1 MMLKLSNKTKWF
13 LKNVFLFTLNPYLA
27 IKNKLDFDF
36 LNALR
41 ANKKLIKENNLKY
54 ETLSVDLVKKYKFG
68 NENEKSY
75 LSSKHLRNV
84 INAEYFDDMQN
95 YGYGKKIIE
104 TTDFQDLEYLKSFHL
119 YPANVFVINE
129 ILDLMDKE
137 EISKGLI
144 VDYPSGIGN
153 LFLYLSKFFNNNLF
167 YGVDNFEQISKKDI
181 STYQDRIGNI
191 AEINT
196 IDYFY
201 KNKNDEAVEIVVSI
215 ELNLN
220 LIIDD
225 ILKLDANYIIF
236 ETFYVSRFEYIKEK
250 LSSKYKIYKIN
261 ESIIVYKKI
270 NKK

>member
-1 MMLKLSNKTKWF
+1 
-13 LKNVFLFTLNPYLA
+13 
-27 IKNKLDFDF
+27 
-36 LNALR
+36 
-41 ANKKLIKENNLKY
+41 
-54 ETLSVDLVKKYKFG
+54 
-68 NENEKSY
+68 
-75 LSSKHLRNV
+75 
-84 INAEYFDDMQN
+84 MQN

-104 TTDFQDLEYLKSFHL
+104 NTDLQDLEYLKSYHL

-137 EISKGLI
+137 LISEGLI
-144 VDYPSGIGN
+144 IDYPSGIGN

-181 STYQDRIGNI
+181 LTYQEKIGNI

-201 KNKNDEAVEIVVSI
+201 KNKKNENVEILVSI

-225 ILKLDANYIIF
+225 ILKLEANYIIF
-236 ETFYVSRFEYIKEK
+236 ETFYVSSFKLIKK
-250 LSSKYKIYKIN
+250 NYLQNIKFIK
-261 ESIIVYKKI
+261 
-270 NKK
+270 

>member
-1 MMLKLSNKTKWF
+1 MMFNLSNKTKWF
-13 LKNVFLFTLNPYLA
+13 LKKIFLFTMNPYLA
-27 IKNKLDFDF
+27 IKNKFDFDF
-36 LNALR
+36 LSAIK
-41 ANKKLIKENNLKY
+41 ANKKLINENNSKY
-54 ETLSVDLVKKYKFG
+54 EPLSVDSVKKYKFDD
-68 NENEKSY
+68 ENDRSY

-104 TTDFQDLEYLKSFHL
+104 NTDYHDLEYLKSFHL

-129 ILDLMDKE
+129 ILDLMDKKL
-137 EISKGLI
+137 ISEGLI
-144 VDYPSGIGN
+144 IDYPSGIGN

-181 STYQDRIGNI
+181 STYQEKIGNI
-191 AEINT
+191 AEVNT

-201 KNKNDEAVEIVVSI
+201 KNKKNENVEIVVSI

-236 ETFYVSRFEYIKEK
+236 ETFYVSRFKSIKEK

-261 ESIIVYKKI
+261 ESIIVYKRI
-270 NKK
+270 N

>member
-1 MMLKLSNKTKWF
+1 MVNLLNKAKWY
-13 LKNVFLFTLNPYLA
+13 LKNIFLFISNPYLA
-27 IKNKLDFDF
+27 IKSKLDFDF
-36 LNALR
+36 LNALQ
-41 ANKKLIKENNLKY
+41 ANKKIIKENNLNYKP
-54 ETLSVDLVKKYKFG
+54 LNIDLVKKHSFDY
-68 NENEKSY
+68 ENEKSHS
-75 LSSKHLRNV
+75 SSKHLSGV
-84 INAEYFDDMQN
+84 INAEYFNNMQS
-95 YGYGKKIIE
+95 YGYGKKIIK

-129 ILDLMDKE
+129 LLDLMDKE
-137 EISKGLI
+137 LISEGLI
-144 VDYPSGIGN
+144 IDYPTGIGN
-153 LFLYLSKFFNNNLF
+153 LFLYLSKFFDNNLF

-181 STYQDRIGNI
+181 STYQEKIGNI

-201 KNKNDEAVEIVVSI
+201 ENKKNENVEIVVSI

-236 ETFYVSRFEYIKEK
+236 ETFYVSRFKFIKEK

-270 NKK
+270 N

>member
-1 MMLKLSNKTKWF
+1 MILKLSNKTKWF
-13 LKNVFLFTLNPYLA
+13 LKNVFLFILNPNLA
-27 IKNKLDFDF
+27 IKNEFDFDF
-36 LNALR
+36 LNALE

-54 ETLSVDLVKKYKFG
+54 ESLSIDLVKNYNFDK
-68 NENEKSY
+68 ENEKSY

-84 INAEYFDDMQN
+84 INAEYFDDMQS
-95 YGYGKKIIE
+95 YGYGNKIIK
-104 TTDFQDLEYLKSFHL
+104 TTGFQDHEYLKTFHL
-119 YPANVFVINE
+119 YPANVFVVNE
-129 ILDLMDKE
+129 ILDLMDKKVINE
-137 EISKGLI
+137 GLI
-144 VDYPSGIGN
+144 IDYPSGIGN

-181 STYQDRIGNI
+181 KTYQEKIGNI

-201 KNKNDEAVEIVVSI
+201 KNKKNENVEIVVSI

-236 ETFYVSRFEYIKEK
+236 ETFYVSRFNFIKEK

-261 ESIIVYKKI
+261 ESIIIYKK
-270 NKK
+270 K